1 MIEIL
6 GKEIPNQLN
15 ELTIQQF
22 EDITE
27 IHNDS
32 SLDIIEKHIKVFE
45 LLGVSEDEMVIE
57 SRTLRQSAYQTQSKV
72 I

>member
-1 MIEIL
+1 MVEIL

-32 SLDIIEKHIKVFE
+32 S
-45 LLGVSEDEMVIE
+45 
-57 SRTLRQSAYQTQSKV
+57 
-72 I
+72 